1 MRKHLAE
8 VAVNPVALEVAP
20 LQLDAASRVGARNG
34 REHAVCG
41 EVRGEVRYGADPVA
55 AGGVV
60 LLEEREEVLLA
71 RCALHTRSASVERR
85 QQQREARENGRLRTG

>member
-8 VAVNPVALEVAP
+8 VAVDPVALEVAP
-20 LQLDAASRVGARNG
+20 LQLGAASRVGARHG

-41 EVRGEVRYGADPVA
+41 EVRGEVRDGADPVA

-60 LLEEREEVLLA
+60 LLEEGEEVLLA
-71 RCALHTRSASVERR
+71 RRALHARSATDEHRQRQGGRR
-85 QQQREARENGRLRTG
+85 ETMAG

>member
-8 VAVNPVALEVAP
+8 VAVDPVALEVAP
-20 LQLDAASRVGARNG
+20 LQRGAASHVGEQHG

-41 EVRGEVRYGADPVA
+41 EVRGEVRDGADPVA

-60 LLEEREEVLLA
+60 LLQEGEEVLLA
-71 RCALHTRSASVERR
+71 RRALHTRSANNEHRQRQGWRR
-85 QQQREARENGRLRTG
+85 KRMAG